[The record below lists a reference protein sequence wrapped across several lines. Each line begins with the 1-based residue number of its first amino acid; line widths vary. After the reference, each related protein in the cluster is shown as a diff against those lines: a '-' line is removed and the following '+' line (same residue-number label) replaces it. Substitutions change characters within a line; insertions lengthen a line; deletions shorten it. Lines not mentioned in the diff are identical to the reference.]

1 MDSIN
6 LNYFGH
12 TRAWWVVLCIGILM
26 MICGF
31 CYWLFPQIGYAVS
44 STLFGWLL
52 ILFGTVQ
59 LCISVSTK
67 RPTGWGWWLA
77 GGVLDM
83 FIGFEIV
90 RSISFAEIV
99 FPYFIALVFLFW
111 GISALVGAIN
121 QRKRRYWW
129 LSVINGILLLLIG
142 FFFIDAGWAHN
153 MIMTSVLVSLAFI
166 YWGFSI
172 IMTSYDMRPLEI
184 S

>member
-1 MDSIN
+1 
-6 LNYFGH
+6 
-12 TRAWWVVLCIGILM
+12 
-26 MICGF
+26 
-31 CYWLFPQIGYAVS
+31 
-44 STLFGWLL
+44 
-52 ILFGTVQ
+52 
-59 LCISVSTK
+59 
-67 RPTGWGWWLA
+67 
-77 GGVLDM
+77 M